1 MKRHQWFFLLVF
13 VLSISRLAFVQTNP
27 NLETG
32 FAPYGSYDDTN
43 FDSVSLTNHNLIVH
57 IPIFEYPQ
65 RGRIEVQTELL
76 YNNKGWYVIPD
87 CGSNGT
93 CTPVWAFQGTS
104 VQVQQNSNSISGTW
118 RVVQTAPNV
127 YLTIFS
133 AKESDGSIH
142 QLAGTNRGGF
152 ESIDASGIYFNDPNG
167 LSSPF
172 NVKNRNG
179 DGLTASSSNWQDTN
193 GNYINLFAPYNDTLN
208 RTFYSTADDGSGTSG
223 CRTGSGLLPITSA
236 GIAGYPGPNGST
248 RMVKGCS
255 ATLNI
260 NTNFR
265 AATFINDTR
274 WPIRENSGTE
284 TVLQSLIVYNGVSW
298 ASSPQWVFQYA
309 DNADGSNYGDL
320 TQITLPAGGTVTY
333 TWGTFAPCGS
343 MHQLT
348 PVSRGIVTRTVN
360 ANDGNGPQITTY
372 SGGVV
377 TDAAGNDTVHVITG
391 LNGSCALYETETDY
405 WKGSSSGTG
414 TLLKKVQTAYSWTTN
429 PFDNY
434 GDGTITEANV
444 VPTSVT
450 TKWPIP
456 NTTNFL
462 VSQVQTDY
470 DQGFIFGLGTNI
482 NGRYGL
488 VTQKREYGYGLNSPG
503 ALLRKTVYT
512 NAALTNNSY
521 LNPANILTP
530 VTQITTYDGGGTMVS
545 QTTNTYDG
553 PTLQPSGVTTHHTT
567 LANPG
572 FRGNLTKVQ
581 KWLNTTGSTVTTAQT
596 QYYDTGTP
604 YISTDLKN
612 NQTQYTY
619 DAAYVGA
626 YVTKTQYPNTGAAVT
641 HSIQGAYDFNTG
653 LLTSFTDQNLQISN
667 YGYDPLGRVTSGS
680 YPDGGSIGLQYTD
693 TVPVQIS
700 KTVAITSS
708 LNKVTNSVFD
718 GLGRL
723 SETQLT
729 DPDCTT
735 GSGLVKTDYSY
746 GNDTAQNTHYTIVT
760 TPYCDTP
767 GTTFGLPIRTDSDA
781 LGRTIM
787 ITQADSS
794 IASTSFLP
802 NSTTLSECATAT
814 DEAGKSR
821 TSCAD
826 ALGRMNAVWEDQGT
840 SPHLNFETDYGYNL
854 LDDLTSVNQKGDNT
868 APRTRSFVYDSLS
881 RLTSAAN
888 PESGTV
894 FYTYSNASSGCSP
907 NPGTVC
913 TKVAPAPNATSGTG
927 TVTTTYSYD
936 ALDRLTQKVYS
947 DGTTPTAS
955 FGYDAD
961 TSTLGC
967 ATVPSLTDTYPKA
980 QRTGMCDGS
989 GATAWAHDQMGRVL
1003 TEKRMIN
1010 GTSAWIKSAGY
1021 TYNLDGS
1028 IKTISNPGVGRVMAY
1043 TTNAAGRPSSVVN
1056 TGGNINFVTGA
1067 TYAPFGGLLT
1077 AVTGSA
1083 SGFAGITTT
1092 NSYNKRLQP
1101 NKLSSASPSQSLFSL
1116 TYDFHVGTT
1125 DNGNVYLIT
1134 NNRDSNRTQHFLYDS
1149 LNRIQQA
1156 YTSGA
1161 NWGETFGPTATN
1173 PGTPPSTPGIDPWGN
1188 LTNRS
1193 GVIGKTNT
1201 EPLSAAPAST
1211 KNQLPGFGYD
1221 IAGNMVSNGSASYTY
1236 DAENRVISTAGW
1248 TYVYDGDGRR
1258 VRKSSG
1264 STGTLYWPDLNGNTL
1279 NESSLGATNLHEYV
1293 YFGGKRV
1300 ARIDVPTPLTVKYYF
1315 SDQLGSA
1322 DVITDAT
1329 GNILEESDY
1338 FPYGGEITITNNDG
1352 NNYKFTGKERDP
1364 ETCTTAC
1371 LDYFGARHYTSSLG
1385 RFMVPDWAVKP
1396 VSVPFANLGSPQSL
1410 NLYSYVENNPLT
1422 LVDADGHE
1430 LTVAADLQGTVDTMR
1445 SQSSSFESELHAYEG
1460 SNSPNLSIQF
1470 GATPADPSGVPSIG
1484 NTDVGLVPNLVPST
1498 VDITG
1503 DLGSL
1508 NFSYGDNVSYSLP
1521 TDSTPST
1528 TITVS
1533 KTISSNSGQVSDVL
1547 AHEVGHA
1554 HDARTNTDRYGHDSQ
1569 RTKDTKGKTPHD
1581 ARPEEKRA
1589 NDFKRKVQEEIK
1601 RSKKGYKEHEKKDK

>member
-1 MKRHQWFFLLVF
+1 MKAPQSVFLLVF
-13 VLSISRLAFVQTNP
+13 VLCFSRLAFVQTNP

-32 FAPYGSYDDTN
+32 FTPYGSYDDTR

-65 RGRIEVQTELL
+65 RGRLDLQIELL
-76 YNNKGWYVIPD
+76 YNNKGWYVVPD
-87 CGSNGT
+87 CSSNGT
-93 CTPVWAFQGTS
+93 CTPVWGFQGTG
-104 VQVQQNSNSISGTW
+104 VQEQPHLDSISGTW

-133 AKESDGSIH
+133 AKDSDGSIH

-152 ESIDASGIYFNDPNG
+152 ESIDASGIYFNDPG
-167 LSSPF
+167 GTSSPF
-172 NVKNRNG
+172 VIKNRNG
-179 DGLTASSSNWQDTN
+179 DGLTGTSGNNWQDTN

-223 CRTGSGLLPITSA
+223 CRTGTGLLPVTSA

-248 RMVKGCS
+248 RRVKGCS
-255 ATLNI
+255 ATLNLQS
-260 NTNFR
+260 NFG
-265 AATFINDTR
+265 AHTFINDTR
-274 WPIRENSGTE
+274 WPISEHSGTE
-284 TVLQSLIVYNGVSW
+284 TVLQSVIVYNGVSW
-298 ASSPQWVFQYA
+298 STSPQWVFQYA

-320 TQITLPAGGTVTY
+320 TQITLPTGGTVTY

-348 PVSRGIVTRTVN
+348 PVSRGITSRTVN
-360 ANDGNGPQITTY
+360 ANDGKGAQTTTY
-372 SGGVV
+372 SGGTV
-377 TDAAGNDTVHVITG
+377 TDPAGNDTVHVITG

-405 WKGSSSGTG
+405 WTGSSASGGTG
-414 TLLKKVQTAYSWTTN
+414 TLLKKVLTAYSSTTN

-434 GDGTITEANV
+434 GDGTITQANV

-488 VTQKREYGYGLNSPG
+488 MTQKREYGYGLNSPG

-512 NAALTNNSY
+512 YKALTNTSY
-521 LNPANILTP
+521 LNPANVLTP
-530 VTQITTYDGGGTMVS
+530 VAQITTYDGISGSMVS
-545 QTTNTYDG
+545 QITNTYDG
-553 PTLQPSGVTTHHTT
+553 TTLQPSGVTTRHNSV
-567 LANPG
+567 ANPG

-581 KWLNTTGSTVTTAQT
+581 KWLNTTGGLVTTAQT

-604 YISTDLKN
+604 YIATDLKN

-626 YVTKTQYPNTGAAVT
+626 YLTKTQYPNTGAAVT
-641 HSIQGAYDFNTG
+641 HSVQGAYDFNTG
-653 LLTSFTDQNLQISN
+653 LLTSFTDQNLQVSN
-667 YGYDPLGRVTSGS
+667 YGYDVLGRVTSGS

-708 LNKVTNSVFD
+708 LDKVTNSVFD
-718 GLGRL
+718 GLGRV
-723 SETQLT
+723 SQTQLT

-735 GSGLVKTDYSY
+735 GSGLVKADYTY
-746 GNDTAQNTHYTIVT
+746 GNDTTQNTHYTTVT
-760 TPYCDTP
+760 TPYCNTP
-767 GTTFGLPIRTDSDA
+767 GATFGLPIRTDSDA
-781 LGRTIM
+781 LGRTIK
-787 ITQADSS
+787 ITQADGS
-794 IASTSFLP
+794 IASTSFIP
-802 NSTTLSECATAT
+802 NSTTLNECATAT

-826 ALGRMNAVWEDQGT
+826 ALGRMNGVWEDPGT
-840 SPHLNFETDYGYNL
+840 SPHLNYETDYGYNL
-854 LDDLTSVNQKGDNT
+854 LDDLTSVNQKGDNS

-881 RLTSAAN
+881 RLTSATN
-888 PESGTV
+888 PESGAIS
-894 FYTYSNASSGCSP
+894 YTYSNSSTGCSP

-913 TKVAPAPNATSGTG
+913 TKVAPAPNVTSGSG

-936 ALDRLTQKVYS
+936 AFDRLTQKTYS
-947 DGTTPTAS
+947 DGTTPSVS

-989 GATAWAHDQMGRVL
+989 GATAWAHDQIGRVL

-1021 TYNLDGS
+1021 VYNLDGS

-1043 TTNAAGRPSSVVN
+1043 TMNAAGRPGSVVN
-1056 TGGNINFVTGA
+1056 AGGNINFVTGA

-1077 AVTGSA
+1077 AVNGSA
-1083 SGFAGITTT
+1083 SGFSGITNT
-1092 NSYNKRLQP
+1092 NSYNRRLQP
-1101 NKLSSASPSQSLFSL
+1101 LALSSASPSQTLLSL
-1116 TYDFHVGTT
+1116 TYDFHSGSG
-1125 DNGNVYLIT
+1125 DNGNVYKIT
-1134 NNRDSNRTQHFLYDS
+1134 NNRDNNRTQNFLYDA

-1156 YTSGA
+1156 YSSGP

-1173 PGTPPSTPGIDPWGN
+1173 PGTPPSNPGIDPWGN
-1188 LTNRS
+1188 LINRS
-1193 GVIGKTNT
+1193 GVIGKTLT
-1201 EPLSAAPAST
+1201 EGLSAVANT
-1211 KNQLPGFGYD
+1211 KNQLAGFGYD

-1236 DAENRVISTAGW
+1236 DAENRVIGAAGW

-1258 VRKSSG
+1258 VKKFSG
-1264 STGTLYWPDLNGNTL
+1264 STGTLYWPDLSGNTL

-1293 YFGGKRV
+1293 YFSGKRV

-1315 SDQLGSA
+1315 SDYLGSA
-1322 DVITDAT
+1322 SVITDAT
-1329 GNILEESDY
+1329 GNTLEDSDY
-1338 FPYGGEITITNNDG
+1338 FPYGGEIAITNNDG
-1352 NNYKFTGKERDP
+1352 NNYKFTGKERDA
-1364 ETCTTAC
+1364 ETCTSAC
-1371 LDYFGARHYTSSLG
+1371 LDYFGARHYTSALG
-1385 RFMVPDWAVKP
+1385 RFMTPDWSASAEALP
-1396 VSVPFANLGSPQSL
+1396 YGDLSDPQSL
-1410 NLYSYVENNPLT
+1410 NLYSYTRNNPLSRT
-1422 LVDADGHE
+1422 DPNGHCDVDGEHH
-1430 LTVAADLQGTVDTMR
+1430 T
-1445 SQSSSFESELHAYEG
+1445 F
-1460 SNSPNLSIQF
+1460 F
-1470 GATPADPSGVPSIG
+1470 WC
-1484 NTDVGLVPNLVPST
+1484 
-1498 VDITG
+1498 
-1503 DLGSL
+1503 
-1508 NFSYGDNVSYSLP
+1508 
-1521 TDSTPST
+1521 
-1528 TITVS
+1528 
-1533 KTISSNSGQVSDVL
+1533 
-1547 AHEVGHA
+1547 VGHA
-1554 HDARTNTDRYGHDSQ
+1554 LGFEETKKETQQRIDNERQALLNARNSDGSPLSGAQRARLSRASATQIDELYQQVKSDTDALQNENDSRRALGLPPIPIPGGESTGRTQAKNLKEQLAMEQAQSDPAAGQQIQNIQMRDSRWPSDQGWVKMRQNVNGVEIHYVRNVNTG
-1569 RTKDTKGKTPHD
+1569 
-1581 ARPEEKRA
+1581 AVA
-1589 NDFKRKVQEEIK
+1589 DFKFV
-1601 RSKKGYKEHEKKDK
+1601 SP